1 MNLSAKL
8 NIPERFIDEADVI
21 NVFCKNRRDFGL
33 SMNNKN
39 IAIGGIISRIF
50 DEEIE
55 RDMYQ
60 WYEDTV
66 SGECDYV
73 VFVVRRSYI
82 LAQIL
87 EKATGHY
94 MSDVENTVYLTDASM
109 FLCCSEFAE
118 YYRMN
123 DRFPKIL
130 LCDDLFIHGR
140 NLNHILETMEE
151 RLEELLWDV

>member
-60 WYEDTV
+60 WYEV
-66 SGECDYV
+66 NG
-73 VFVVRRSYI
+73 I
-82 LAQIL
+82 ML
-87 EKATGHY
+87 
-94 MSDVENTVYLTDASM
+94 YL
-109 FLCCSEFAE
+109 
-118 YYRMN
+118 
-123 DRFPKIL
+123 
-130 LCDDLFIHGR
+130 
-140 NLNHILETMEE
+140 
-151 RLEELLWDV
+151 W